1 MLQMLKT
8 AVRRVVRPPLHK
20 PERIIAYE
28 VLGSSY
34 GGWPLLNAHTP
45 RGALVYSF
53 GVGEDVSFDVAAI
66 ERFDCTV
73 HAFDPTP
80 RCLAWINGQVLPDK
94 FSFHPVGLS
103 DTDGEIEFFAP
114 EKEEYVSFSSAPAPA
129 SDLQRAVKA
138 PVKRLETLVADLGTA
153 MPDIVKMDIEGFEY
167 GVIDDLLSGPIRPG
181 QLLIE
186 FHHRMYEI
194 PTMRTQESVKKLQ
207 DAGYI
212 LFYVSSGGHEYGFV
226 HVKLIS

>member
-8 AVRRVVRPPLHK
+8 AVRRVMRPPLHR
-20 PERIIAYE
+20 PDRTLAYE

-34 GGWPLLNAHTP
+34 GGWPLLSEHTP

-53 GVGEDVSFDVAAI
+53 GVGEDVSFDLAAI

-80 RCLAWINGQVLPDK
+80 RCLSWINGQSLPDK

-114 EKEEYVSFSSAPAPA
+114 EKEEYVSYSAAPAPA
-129 SDLQRAVKA
+129 SNLERSVTA
-138 PVKRLETLVADLGTA
+138 PVKRLQTLLVDLGTA
-153 MPDIVKMDIEGFEY
+153 SPDILKMDIEGFEY
-167 GVIDDLLSGPIRPG
+167 GVIDDLLSGSIRPG

-186 FHHRMYEI
+186 FHHRMYGIE
-194 PTMRTQESVKKLQ
+194 TSRTRDAVAKLR

-212 LFYVSSGGHEYGFV
+212 VFYVSSGGHEYGFV
-226 HVKLIS
+226 QA